1 MNKEILKMEVKN
13 AARAAVKNAARVIA
27 RHNNWVSGATI
38 TESIID
44 DYNSG
49 IRRFTA
55 TIKGWRNFL
64 IYEGQT
70 SDDVGRRVQA
80 KVREIRDR
88 IEAGDE
94 KVFNEDTR
102 IR

>member
-1 MNKEILKMEVKN
+1 MNKELLKMEVKK

-44 DYNSG
+44 DSG
-49 IRRFTA
+49 NRRFTS
-55 TIKGWRNFL
+55 TIQGWRNFL
-64 IYEGQT
+64 IYEGRPG
-70 SDDVGRRVQA
+70 DDVGRRVQA

-94 KVFNEDTR
+94 KVFHEDTR